1 MKKNND
7 QQEGLKDDWLR
18 LYRDLGKRDFS
29 QALFKGAV
37 LK

>member
-1 MKKNND
+1 MKKNNG
-7 QQEGLKDDWLR
+7 EKKLIEKNWSR